1 MVTTTSS
8 GKEDGVGTCKD
19 CIHWDCGK
27 CTFIYWSDLD
37 DEEEAYDGFVIY
49 VDCGCPQAEMSAVLK
64 TGPDFGC
71 VHFRPRAKI
80 EGR

>member
-1 MVTTTSS
+1 MTTTSS
-8 GKEDGVGTCKD
+8 GKEDGVGACKD

-37 DEEEAYDGFVIY
+37 DEEEAYDGLVIY
-49 VDCGCPQAEMSAVLK
+49 VDCGDPQAEISAVLK

-71 VHFRPRAKI
+71 VHFSPRAKS
-80 EGR
+80 ECR

>member
-1 MVTTTSS
+1 M
-8 GKEDGVGTCKD
+8 GTCKD
-19 CIHWDCGK
+19 CTRWDCGK

-49 VDCGCPQAEMSAVLK
+49 VDCGDPAFFIAWPQAEMSAVLK

-71 VHFRPRAKI
+71 VHFRCAVDSEDR
-80 EGR
+80 